1 VVTRL
6 WGRLLVAALVAVL
19 GAALQSGSAPAAKA
33 RPAGKAATRSFFV
46 GTDEDSLLWGNSQQ
60 TASIARSLG
69 LRAIHITMRW
79 QPGQT
84 QVTAVYQRLLDK
96 LQLDTGG
103 LRLVVS
109 VYGKATDAPQT
120 DAARGQYCDFVA
132 DLVRRNPEIED
143 VVIWND
149 PNDGTFWMP
158 QFDPGG
164 ASVAPAQYEA
174 LLARCW
180 DEAHAASPDVN
191 VISAAVSKSS
201 TIPGAF
207 TLAWHP
213 PAIWINKLAA
223 AYRASR
229 RTKPIFDT
237 FGYVPHPAAST
248 ERPWTT
254 HPGSSAISIGDYSTL
269 VDTLGTAFAGTGQP
283 LPGQG
288 STTIW
293 YLAQGYQ
300 TTPDPAKASLYSG
313 TETDTAPVPSWSPN
327 EASDTREGPGLDQ
340 AMQLEDAVAVAYCQ
354 PDVGAY
360 FNFHLVDETDLAGWQ
375 SGVFWAD
382 GTPKASYQALHN
394 VTAAV
399 NARSIDCAAFA
410 NGLPPRPAPIQQVL
424 NALQILN
431 LKVATLSAFGAT
443 LAWQTTNPAKVQV
456 SYGLSAYGVPTIWA
470 PVAST
475 GGGNGQVASLVGLD
489 SGSAY
494 RVWVSAVGDD
504 GQRVQATVD
513 LTTPGLPPHPAVA
526 LARSAGAV
534 MLDGQPFFPMIVYSV
549 CPWEYAADLASG
561 INLFALNACGTLQA
575 QLNALG
581 GAAYSTAVAG
591 GQGASGAGLI
601 GWFHMDEPDG
611 SNVGASALPGP
622 PPGVTGLSFLTLT
635 NHFYSGAAALP
646 WGRGMYPG
654 LIAKAD
660 VIGFDLY
667 PLQEWCR
674 PERLADVF
682 YAQREL
688 VNLAGPKPTF
698 QWIEADN
705 WNCAAGPTA
714 VTPATVRAESWLAIA
729 GGAHGLGFWPAK
741 WPSANGATIAGVAR
755 DVARL
760 GPAVYMPGVA
770 ASDNAQQVQ
779 ISARTWG
786 GALYVIAVNS
796 SYSPADATIT
806 AQSLNGRTLT
816 VMGESRRVDAVGDS
830 FQDHFAPLAVHIYI
844 APPPDN

>member
-1 VVTRL
+1 VVSRL
-6 WGRLLVAALVAVL
+6 WGRLLVVALVAVV
-19 GAALQSGSAPAAKA
+19 GAALRAGPAP
-33 RPAGKAATRSFFV
+33 AATRSFFV
-46 GTDEDSLLWGNSQQ
+46 GADEDSLLWGNSQQ
-60 TASIARSLG
+60 TATIARSLG
-69 LRAIHITMRW
+69 LRAVHITMQW

-84 QVTAVYQRLLDK
+84 QVSAGYQRLLDK

-103 LRLVVS
+103 LRIVVS
-109 VYGKATDAPQT
+109 VYGRATDAPQT

-132 DLVRRNPEIED
+132 DLVRSNPEIDD

-158 QFDPGG
+158 QFAPGG

-180 DEAHAASPDVN
+180 DEAHAAGAGVN

-213 PAIWINKLAA
+213 PAMWIGKVAA
-223 AYRASR
+223 AYRASH

-237 FGYVPHPAAST
+237 FGYVPHAAASN

-254 HPGSSAISIGDYSTL
+254 HPGSSAISIGDYPTLMSTL
-269 VDTLGTAFAGTGQP
+269 TTAFRGTAQP

-313 TETDTAPVPSWSPN
+313 TETDTAPVPAWSAA
-327 EASDTREGPGLDQ
+327 EGSDSGEGPGIDQ
-340 AMQLEDAVAVAYCQ
+340 PTQLEDAVAVAYCQ

-360 FNFHLVDETDLAGWQ
+360 VNYHLDDERDLAGWQ

-382 GTPKASYQALHN
+382 GTPKASYQGLHN

-399 NARSIDCAAFA
+399 NAKSIDCTAFA
-410 NGLPPRPAPIQQVL
+410 NGLPPRPAPVQQVL
-424 NALQILN
+424 NTLQIAN
-431 LKVATLSAFGAT
+431 LKVSTLSAFGGT
-443 LAWQTTNPAKVQV
+443 VTWQTTNPAKVQV
-456 SYGLSAYGVPTIWA
+456 SYGLAAYGIPTIWT
-470 PVAST
+470 PVGSS
-475 GGGNGQVASLVGLD
+475 GDGQVASLIGLD
-489 SGSAY
+489 SGSTY
-494 RVWVSAVGDD
+494 RVWVTAVGDD
-504 GQRVQATVD
+504 GQRTQATVD
-513 LTTPGLPPHPAVA
+513 LTTPGLPPSPAVA
-526 LARSAGAV
+526 LGKPVGAV

-549 CPWEYAADLASG
+549 CPWQYAADLASG

-591 GQGASGAGLI
+591 GQGGSSPGLI
-601 GWFHMDEPDG
+601 GWFNLDEPDG
-611 SNVGASALPGP
+611 SNIAASSLPGP
-622 PPGVTGLSFLTLT
+622 PPGVPGLSFLTLT
-635 NHFYSGAAALP
+635 NHFYSGAAPLP
-646 WGRGMYPG
+646 WGRDMYPS
-654 LIAKAD
+654 LVAKAD
-660 VIGFDLY
+660 VVGFDLY

-674 PERLADVF
+674 PDRMADVF

-688 VNLAGPKPTF
+688 VRLAGQKPTF
-698 QWIEADN
+698 QWIEADS
-705 WNCAAGPTA
+705 WKCSGPATA

-729 GGAHGLGFWPAK
+729 GGAHGLGFWPAR
-741 WPSANGATIAGVAR
+741 WPSAVGAAIAGVAR

-760 GPAVYMPGVA
+760 GPAVYMPSAG
-770 ASDNAQQVQ
+770 ASDDSPQVQ

-786 GALYVIAVNS
+786 GALYVIAINS

-806 AQSLNGRTLT
+806 APSLSGRTLT
-816 VMGESRRVDAVGDS
+816 VMGESRRVDAVGDT

-844 APPPDN
+844 APPPSD